1 MLFKLD
7 NYDDYVKL
15 LLKTI
20 RMGYVEI
27 FEKVIKEERLGKYKL
42 ILLEDTF
49 TKERII
55 NGILKTGDEKF
66 SLIVLQGLEIEELP
80 EYSNIVD
87 LLYTSDLR
95 RSGALACQ
103 GDNVLINKKSD
114 IYYIFNEK
122 NFEEFWSMEILYQI
136 CENDK
141 VLGRIIEELEYIIE
155 RKIKRDEMEY
165 ILDNSRRYREY
176 IDDEFKIIINDIKTN
191 EESPDSEGDCYG
203 ILSQYLGRKPSK
215 WEVKILWESCR

>member
-1 MLFKLD
+1 MFKLD

-55 NGILKTGDEKF
+55 NGVIKTGDENF
-66 SLIVLQGLEIEELP
+66 SLIVLEGLDVEELP
-80 EYSNIVD
+80 EYDNIVD
-87 LLYTSDLR
+87 LLYTSD
-95 RSGALACQ
+95 
-103 GDNVLINKKSD
+103 NILINKKHD

-141 VLGRIIEELEYIIE
+141 VLGRIIEELEYIKK
-155 RKIKRDEMEY
+155 RKIKREEIEY

-176 IDDEFKIIINDIKTN
+176 IDDEFKIIVNDIKTN
-191 EESPDSEGDCYG
+191 EESPDSERDCYG
-203 ILSQYLGRKPSK
+203 ILSQYLGRRPSK